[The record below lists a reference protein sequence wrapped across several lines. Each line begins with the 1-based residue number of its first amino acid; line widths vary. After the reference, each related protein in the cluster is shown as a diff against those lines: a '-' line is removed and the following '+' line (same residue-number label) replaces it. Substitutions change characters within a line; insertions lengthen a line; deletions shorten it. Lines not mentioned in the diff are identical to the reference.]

1 MLRSLL
7 EVVLLATGW
16 LLARGRWSPVR
27 LARFIELATQT
38 VMVELIFSRCTLK
51 LFIKK
56 SAQNIWNLYID
67 IKRGVPA
74 QKWPKKTV
82 TGHLCEVVI
91 AIIRFFVHFSPNFR

>member
-38 VMVELIFSRCTLK
+38 VMVELFFSRCTLK

-56 SAQNIWNLYID
+56 KCSKHMEPLY
-67 IKRGVPA
+67 RYQEGVPA
-74 QKWPKKTV
+74 QMCIKKTV
-82 TGHLCEVVI
+82 TGHLCEKVI
-91 AIIRFFVHFSPNFR
+91 AIIRFFGHFSPNFL